1 MKDSLVNLLFEEFKQ
16 ECLFDEL
23 EQKGI
28 DLTKV
33 SVQIYDIIL
42 DLVGF
47 PKDNTKDYDFNV
59 LNGLEHNPK
68 FGKLPDDGLCC
79 RDWLYDKYYD
89 MIQTIEKKQK
99 IEVTDKGLKMVEYN
113 DEELI
118 KSKLNDFV
126 DWLYLEYSK
135 I

>member
-1 MKDSLVNLLFEEFKQ
+1 MKSSLVNLLFEEYKQ
-16 ECLFDEL
+16 VCLFEEL

-33 SVQIYDIIL
+33 TVQLIDIVL
-42 DLVGF
+42 DLIGF

-59 LNGLEHNPK
+59 MNGAEHNPK
-68 FGKLPDDGLCC
+68 LGKLPDDNLFC
-79 RDWLYDKYYD
+79 RDWLYNKYFD
-89 MIQTIEKKQK
+89 IIETIEKKQK

-113 DEELI
+113 DETLI
-118 KSKLNDFV
+118 KSKLGDFV
-126 DWLYLEYSK
+126 DWLYLEYSN